1 MKPKNKNIEIG
12 NILSEHKFISQ
23 TKYWRIDKA
32 IFDGIE
38 FKVGTRVCW
47 VDPDEE
53 KHVEYNGNIDWLM
66 IDEYGNVEV
75 SIDNLMVGRLDL
87 EDLIY
92 IDVN

>member
-1 MKPKNKNIEIG
+1 MKPKNNKIQIG
-12 NILSEHKFISQ
+12 AILSEHNFVSG

-32 IFDGIE
+32 IFEDNE

-53 KHVEYNGNIDWLM
+53 NHVEYNGNIEWLM

-75 SIDNLMVGRLDL
+75 SIDNLLVGRLDL
-87 EDLIY
+87 EDLIK
-92 IDVN
+92 INL